1 MAASSR
7 AVGTF
12 LGSGLG
18 AGLAS
23 GVLVPAGV
31 PASTGFFFSTGF
43 LAAGVFV
50 VGFWN
55 FGITSPGSASGS
67 IAGRL
72 VRVSTRTS
80 LDACGPS
87 TNVLGDEEDFFQPE
101 VLAPDDAVPAGNL
114 TGQPP

>member
-1 MAASSR
+1 
-7 AVGTF
+7 
-12 LGSGLG
+12 GLA
-18 AGLAS
+18 AGLA
-23 GVLVPAGV
+23 A
-31 PASTGFFFSTGF
+31 STGF

-72 VRVSTRTS
+72 VRVSILRS
-80 LDACGPS
+80 PDACGPS
-87 TNVLGDEEDFFQPE
+87 TNVLGDEDDFFQPE
-101 VLAPDDAVPAGNL
+101 VLAPDDAVPAGNV

>member
-1 MAASSR
+1 M
-7 AVGTF
+7 
-12 LGSGLG
+12 GSGLG
-18 AGLAS
+18 TGLAS

-31 PASTGFFFSTGF
+31 PASTGVFSSTGV
-43 LAAGVFV
+43 LAAGVFA

-87 TNVLGDEEDFFQPE
+87 TNVLGAEEDFFQPE